1 LLKVP
6 YGVLF
11 PLILLF
17 CVIGSYSTGGST
29 ADIILMLF
37 FGVGGYLMRKYKY
50 EGAALILGYV
60 LGPMIERSLR
70 QSLLISDG
78 SFAIFFTR
86 PISAT
91 TLGIAFL
98 LLLSSVMGFTKKG
111 RRAYEEFKE

>member
-1 LLKVP
+1 
-6 YGVLF
+6 
-11 PLILLF
+11 
-17 CVIGSYSTGGST
+17 
-29 ADIILMLF
+29 MLF

-50 EGAALILGYV
+50 EAAALILGYV

-78 SFAIFFTR
+78 SFAIFVTR
-86 PISAT
+86 PISAV

-98 LLLSSVMGFTKKG
+98 LLLSSVMGFVKKG